1 MNESEYT
8 REVTAALRQALPRQA
23 VVAKLTDLL
32 TGGLP
37 DFFVS
42 HEGTVNWFEA
52 KKPRR
57 PEFKPLAGKPTL
69 LFYPGR
75 DLRPLQWQ
83 MLVRLKRSWVL
94 LYTEKGHGMVKV
106 VDDLSWANGA
116 HMDVRLWRLSELV
129 RMILAVVHYP
139 GGKA

>member
-1 MNESEYT
+1 MN
-8 REVTAALRQALPRQA
+8 R
-23 VVAKLTDLL
+23 
-32 TGGLP
+32 
-37 DFFVS
+37 
-42 HEGTVNWFEA
+42 W
-52 KKPRR
+52 
-57 PEFKPLAGKPTL
+57 PLAGKPTL

-106 VDDLSWANGA
+106 ADDLSWANGA